1 MSQLPETPSNNP
13 PSPIDGPTRTTSPSN
28 PPDKTIEPPHNPITD
43 EKLERLRVL
52 AEERFPHHISDLAV
66 KIPILVTT
74 LNLLLTPEQQMQ
86 EPVKSALETGQRYS
100 VFLGDLSETLQIL
113 QEHTSYIES
122 RREFAEEYARKLG
135 GMVETWNM
143 WVEKWVEQRELPT
156 SKGEERNKSAVDL
169 VDKLEKAIQ
178 DATSGI

>member
-1 MSQLPETPSNNP
+1 
-13 PSPIDGPTRTTSPSN
+13 
-28 PPDKTIEPPHNPITD
+28 
-43 EKLERLRVL
+43 
-52 AEERFPHHISDLAV
+52 
-66 KIPILVTT
+66 
-74 LNLLLTPEQQMQ
+74 MQ

-169 VDKLEKAIQ
+169 VEKLEKAIQ
-178 DATSGI
+178 DTTSGI